1 MGRCSRAPAA
11 AAAAAGGPSWRSGRW
26 WQQFKTR
33 RGRSLFAAA
42 GCRRNLGAPPP
53 QVEGWGWGVRRD
65 PATSAAPVPL
75 RSPPAPVPASPGLP
89 RSRFTAPPP
98 LPGLAALRAA
108 GVAGTSLPAVPP
120 CLPPVSPPV
129 SPPRLSRSLSPR
141 GLVPSLPFYIS
152 LPGPVSA
159 PLARVDPS
167 PSSKDFSLAR
177 GVNQVTRK
185 RTGRRAGA
193 HALHVATAR
202 GPAARPGPRRGP
214 PLLRSPAGGAEG
226 LGQGART
233 SRSSPGAPQIRAG
246 GRGVPGQGRIG
257 APWNQPRSLGLG
269 RPHLPPRDP
278 REPGWG
284 CAQRARRPYLR
295 PWRDQPGCAPP
306 APPAAVG
313 PGSAFAGGSGFLV
326 PAAPRVNH

>member
-1 MGRCSRAPAA
+1 MGRCSRAP
-11 AAAAAGGPSWRSGRW
+11 AAAGGPSWRSGRW
-26 WQQFKTR
+26 WQQLKTR

-89 RSRFTAPPP
+89 RSRFTAPRRAGCAAGRRSRWNEPSRGPTLPAPRVAPRLTPPP
-98 LPGLAALRAA
+98 LSVSESARSRPISAFLY
-108 GVAGTSLPAVPP
+108 
-120 CLPPVSPPV
+120 LPPW
-129 SPPRLSRSLSPR
+129 PRLCPSCQGRPLPQLQ
-141 GLVPSLPFYIS
+141 GL
-152 LPGPVSA
+152 
-159 PLARVDPS
+159 
-167 PSSKDFSLAR
+167 
-177 GVNQVTRK
+177 NQVTRK

-214 PLLRSPAGGAEG
+214 PLPRSPAGGG
-226 LGQGART
+226 GGARPRRPNFPQQPWGPPDPGGRERRPRAGPDWGPVEPA
-233 SRSSPGAPQIRAG
+233 SEPGA
-246 GRGVPGQGRIG
+246 
-257 APWNQPRSLGLG
+257 RS
-269 RPHLPPRDP
+269 PPSSPRDP

>member
-1 MGRCSRAPAA
+1 MS
-11 AAAAAGGPSWRSGRW
+11 GG
-26 WQQFKTR
+26 TLR
-33 RGRSLFAAA
+33 RLR
-42 GCRRNLGAPPP
+42 
-53 QVEGWGWGVRRD
+53 
-65 PATSAAPVPL
+65 L
-75 RSPPAPVPASPGLP
+75 RSRCDHPQPQSRPALDSRGLG
-89 RSRFTAPPP
+89 SP
-98 LPGLAALRAA
+98 LPAGPAALRAA

-214 PLLRSPAGGAEG
+214 PLPRSPAGGGGGARPRRPNFPQQPWGPPDPGGRERRPRAGPDWGPVEPASEPGARSPPSSTPGPPGAG
-226 LGQGART
+226 LGVRTAGPPPLPASMARPAGLRA
-233 SRSSPGAPQIRAG
+233 SRASRRRRARLGFRGRLRFPGAGCSAG
-246 GRGVPGQGRIG
+246 
-257 APWNQPRSLGLG
+257 
-269 RPHLPPRDP
+269 
-278 REPGWG
+278 
-284 CAQRARRPYLR
+284 
-295 PWRDQPGCAPP
+295 
-306 APPAAVG
+306 
-313 PGSAFAGGSGFLV
+313 
-326 PAAPRVNH
+326 

>member
-1 MGRCSRAPAA
+1 MGCQAGPCDVCGSGPAA
-11 AAAAAGGPSWRSGRW
+11 ITPSPSPGQPWTPEVSVHR
-26 WQQFKTR
+26 
-33 RGRSLFAAA
+33 
-42 GCRRNLGAPPP
+42 
-53 QVEGWGWGVRRD
+53 
-65 PATSAAPVPL
+65 
-75 RSPPAPVPASPGLP
+75 PPAPSRAGCAAGR
-89 RSRFTAPPP
+89 RSRWNEPSRGPTLPAPRVAPRLTPPP
-98 LPGLAALRAA
+98 LSVSESARSRPISAFLY
-108 GVAGTSLPAVPP
+108 
-120 CLPPVSPPV
+120 LPPW
-129 SPPRLSRSLSPR
+129 PRLCPSCQGRPLPQLQ
-141 GLVPSLPFYIS
+141 GL
-152 LPGPVSA
+152 
-159 PLARVDPS
+159 
-167 PSSKDFSLAR
+167 
-177 GVNQVTRK
+177 NQVTRK